1 MKFPKQKV
9 LITHEVNECLERED
23 FFGIFK
29 MKNRILENADI
40 IDKKIFGDLIFS
52 TFIIGNFDDAVLI
65 YSELK
70 RKGVETYSTLYY
82 ALLSLIANEDLFQ
95 AASIIKKSEILSAPE
110 IKDLHQDGGANYLNL
125 LPFADYHDSFT
136 LLLLIVNYIK
146 GIMRETSGMKE
157 INRDLL
163 LFRFF
168 DLVNLVYEIGYPLKI
183 IQELSSA
190 MKIIFNLS
198 I

>member
-70 RKGVETYSTLYY
+70 RKGLRPIRRSTMPCFL
-82 ALLSLIANEDLFQ
+82 
-95 AASIIKKSEILSAPE
+95 
-110 IKDLHQDGGANYLNL
+110 
-125 LPFADYHDSFT
+125 
-136 LLLLIVNYIK
+136 
-146 GIMRETSGMKE
+146 
-157 INRDLL
+157 
-163 LFRFF
+163 
-168 DLVNLVYEIGYPLKI
+168 
-183 IQELSSA
+183 
-190 MKIIFNLS
+190 
-198 I
+198 

>member
-52 TFIIGNFDDAVLI
+52 TFIIGNFDDSVLI

-110 IKDLHQDGGANYLNL
+110 IKDLHQDGGANYSNL